1 MNIYE
6 DEENVKT
13 RKVDKDDKRENVVFK
28 NYISEYERRGMTNV
42 INSFAKAIEQERK
55 SYAEWRR
62 EDDYEDLDK
71 DYREYVGIRF
81 WI

>member
-1 MNIYE
+1 MHEERIIKIYKE
-6 DEENVKT
+6 KI
-13 RKVDKDDKRENVVFK
+13 
-28 NYISEYERRGMTNV
+28 NYIQEYERGDMANV
-42 INSFAKAIEQERK
+42 INSFAKDIKQERK
-55 SYAEWRR
+55 SYAECRR

>member
-1 MNIYE
+1 ME
-6 DEENVKT
+6 
-13 RKVDKDDKRENVVFK
+13 
-28 NYISEYERRGMTNV
+28 GMANV
-42 INSFAKAIEQERK
+42 INSFAKAIEQRK
-55 SYAEWRR
+55 GCAECRR

>member
-1 MNIYE
+1 MNNI
-6 DEENVKT
+6 
-13 RKVDKDDKRENVVFK
+13 
-28 NYISEYERRGMTNV
+28 
-42 INSFAKAIEQERK
+42 INSFAKAIKQERK
-55 SYAEWRR
+55 SYAECRR